1 MFGITRAVSAVSRRQ
16 WQPFFFAAVFAIGTA
31 VSHAGYTTTK
41 YPIVLMHGMS
51 GFDRVGALD
60 YFYGIPQ
67 TLRDGGA
74 RVYVAEVSAFNSSE
88 ERGEQLLQQVKN
100 VLAITGAQKV
110 NLIGHSHGS
119 QTVRYVA
126 GVAPDWVASVTAV
139 GGPNKGSKVADFVNE
154 NLREGSWLR
163 GVAASLA
170 NALGEII
177 GFLSGKPDYEE
188 NAIAGLLSLTSAG
201 ASTFNAKFPQGMP
214 TTSCGDGASVV
225 NGIRYYSWTGDR
237 VLTNIFDLLDGALG
251 IVAPLH
257 GLFVQNDGLVSV
269 CSSKLG
275 KSLGVYNQNHL
286 DEVNQTIGLV
296 DVFSVNPKT
305 LFRQHANRLQSAGL

>member
-1 MFGITRAVSAVSRRQ
+1 MFRITRAVSAVRFRQ
-16 WQPFFFAAVFAIGTA
+16 WQQCVLATLFAIGAT

-51 GFDRVGALD
+51 GFDSIGALD

-74 RVYVAEVSAFNSSE
+74 RVFVAEVSAFNSSE

-100 VLAITGAQKV
+100 ILAITGAQKV

-119 QTVRYVA
+119 HTVRYVA
-126 GVAPDWVASVTAV
+126 GVAPELVASVTAV

-170 NALGEII
+170 NALGDII

-188 NAIAGLLSLTSAG
+188 NAIAGLRSLTSAG
-201 ASTFNAKFPQGMP
+201 SAAFNAKFPQGVP

-237 VLTNIFDLLDGALG
+237 VLTNIFDPLDGALG
-251 IVAPLH
+251 LVAPLH
-257 GLFVQNDGLVSV
+257 GLFEQNDGLVSV

-286 DEVNQTIGLV
+286 DEVNQTLGLV
-296 DVFSVNPKT
+296 EIFSVNPKT
-305 LFRQHANRLQSAGL
+305 LFRQHANRLQAAGL

>member
-1 MFGITRAVSAVSRRQ
+1 MFSVRNRFSAVNRKS
-16 WQPFFFAAVFAIGTA
+16 WQQFVLAILFAIGAA

-51 GFDRVGALD
+51 GFDRIGALD

-74 RVYVAEVSAFNSSE
+74 RVFVAEVSAFNSSE

-100 VLAITGAQKV
+100 VIAITGAQKV

-119 QTVRYVA
+119 HTVRYVA
-126 GVAPDWVASVTAV
+126 AVAPELVASVTAV

-154 NLREGSWLR
+154 NFREGSWLR
-163 GVAASLA
+163 GVAVSLA
-170 NALGEII
+170 TALGEII

-188 NAIAGLLSLTSAG
+188 NAIAGLNSLTTSG
-201 ASTFNAKFPQGMP
+201 AAAFNAKFPQGTP
-214 TTSCGDGASVV
+214 TSSCGDGASMV

-237 VLTNIFDLLDGALG
+237 VLTNIFDPLDGSLG
-251 IVAPLH
+251 LVAPLH

-275 KSLGVYNQNHL
+275 KSIGVYNQNHL
-286 DEVNQTIGLV
+286 DEVNQT
-296 DVFSVNPKT
+296 
-305 LFRQHANRLQSAGL
+305 